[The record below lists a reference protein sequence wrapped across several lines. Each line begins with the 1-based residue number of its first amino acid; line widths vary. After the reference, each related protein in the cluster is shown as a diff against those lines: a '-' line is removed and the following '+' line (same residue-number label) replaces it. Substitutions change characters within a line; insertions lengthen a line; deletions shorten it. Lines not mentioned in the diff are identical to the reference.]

1 MHFYFFLLY
10 IAAFF
15 GHRKA
20 RLLVRGQRETV
31 RMLKNSPKEKLDKWR
46 GCVWV
51 HAASVGE
58 FEQARPIIERLRAEH
73 PCEKIVLTFFSPSGY
88 EMRKNYNKVDKVL
101 YLPFATRRNARLFI
115 STLQPKKAVFV
126 KYEFWPA
133 YLRELKKQAVPTF
146 SISAIFRPKQLFFLP
161 WGKPY
166 LRLLHC
172 FTHIYVQDHASLAL
186 LQAHGISRC
195 SVAGDTRFDRVNQ
208 LAAHPSDI
216 SEGVLMDDKQHLLI
230 AGSTWQQDEQ
240 LLARYIDTHPDIRL
254 LLVPHEITD
263 SHLHQIFQFFHGR
276 YMRLSELT
284 LNSQH
289 SSHDNGAAPDSIGI
303 NLRPHLHEHPTPR
316 VIVVDKMGLL
326 SKLYRYG
333 AVAYIGGG
341 FGAGIHNTIEAA
353 VYGMPVVFGPKYQHF
368 REAKALIAAGAGF
381 SVCNYKQLE
390 HALDNAFAHAD
401 ELGQKARQYV
411 ESELGATDKI
421 YSELFA
427 TGDKI

>member
-31 RMLKNSPKEKLDKWR
+31 RILKNSPKQKLDKWR

-88 EMRKNYNKVDKVL
+88 EMRKHYDKVDTVL

-115 STLQPKKAVFV
+115 STLQPKKVVFV

-172 FTHIYVQDHASLAL
+172 FTHIYVQDQASLTL

-208 LAAHPSDI
+208 LAAVPSDI
-216 SEGVLMDDKQHLLI
+216 IEEVSLGDKQHLLI

-284 LNSQH
+284 LNSQLSTLNH
-289 SSHDNGAAPDSIGI
+289 S
-303 NLRPHLHEHPTPR
+303 PR

-381 SVCNYKQLE
+381 SIRNYKQLE

-421 YSELFA
+421 YNELFS
-427 TGDKI
+427 I

>member
-1 MHFYFFLLY
+1 MLY

-31 RMLKNSPKEKLDKWR
+31 RILKNSPKEKLDKWR

-58 FEQARPIIERLRAEH
+58 FEQARPIIERLRAEN

-88 EMRKNYNKVDKVL
+88 EMRKHYDKVDTVL

-133 YLRELKKQAVPTF
+133 YLSELKKQAVPAF

-172 FTHIYVQDHASLAL
+172 FTHIYVQDQASLAL

-208 LAAHPSDI
+208 LATLPSDI
-216 SEGVLMDDKQHLLI
+216 SEGVSMDDKQHLLI

-284 LNSQH
+284 FNSQP
-289 SSHDNGAAPDSIGI
+289 STLNPQPSTLPA
-303 NLRPHLHEHPTPR
+303 PR

-381 SVCNYKQLE
+381 SISNYKQLE

-401 ELGQKARQYV
+401 ELGQKARTYV

-421 YSELFA
+421 YRELFSV
-427 TGDKI
+427 

>member
-1 MHFYFFLLY
+1 MYFYFFLLY
-10 IAAFF
+10 IFAFL

-31 RMLKNSPKEKLDKWR
+31 RILKNSPKQKLDQWR

-51 HAASVGE
+51 HSASVGE

-88 EMRKNYNKVDKVL
+88 EMRKHYDKVDAVL

-115 STLQPKKAVFV
+115 STLQPKKAIFV

-172 FTHIYVQDHASLAL
+172 FTHIYVQDQASLSL
-186 LQAHGISRC
+186 LQAHGVAHC

-208 LAAHPSDI
+208 LASVSTDVL
-216 SEGVLMDDKQHLLI
+216 EGVQIGAKAHVLV
-230 AGSTWQQDEQ
+230 AGSTWQKDEQ
-240 LLARYIDTHPDIRL
+240 LLAQYIDTHPDISL

-276 YMRLSELT
+276 YMRLSEVPEGRA
-284 LNSQH
+284 Q
-289 SSHDNGAAPDSIGI
+289 AAALAS
-303 NLRPHLHEHPTPR
+303 R

-381 SVCNYKQLE
+381 SIRNYKQLE
-390 HALDNAFAHAD
+390 QALDNAFAHTD

-421 YSELFA
+421 YRELFA

>member
-31 RMLKNSPKEKLDKWR
+31 RILKNSPKQKLDKWR

-166 LRLLHC
+166 LKLLHC
-172 FTHIYVQDHASLAL
+172 FTHIYVQDQASLAL

-216 SEGVLMDDKQHLLI
+216 SEGVSMDDKQHLLI

-276 YMRLSELT
+276 YMRLSEIT
-284 LNSQH
+284 LNPQPSTLP
-289 SSHDNGAAPDSIGI
+289 A
-303 NLRPHLHEHPTPR
+303 PR

-381 SVCNYKQLE
+381 SIRNYKQLE
-390 HALDNAFAHAD
+390 QALDNAFAHAD
-401 ELGQKARQYV
+401 KIGQKARQYV
-411 ESELGATDKI
+411 ESELGATDTI
-421 YSELFA
+421 YRELFA
-427 TGDKI
+427 TGNKI

>member
-31 RMLKNSPKEKLDKWR
+31 RILKNSPKQKLDKWR

-166 LRLLHC
+166 LKLLHC
-172 FTHIYVQDHASLAL
+172 FTHIYVQDQASLAL

-216 SEGVLMDDKQHLLI
+216 SEGVSMDDKQHLLI

-276 YMRLSELT
+276 YMRLSEIT
-284 LNSQH
+284 LNPQPSTLP
-289 SSHDNGAAPDSIGI
+289 A
-303 NLRPHLHEHPTPR
+303 PR

-381 SVCNYKQLE
+381 SIRNYKQLE
-390 HALDNAFAHAD
+390 QALDNAFAHAD
-401 ELGQKARQYV
+401 ELGQKARVYV

>member
-31 RMLKNSPKEKLDKWR
+31 RILKNSPKQKLDKWR

-88 EMRKNYNKVDKVL
+88 EMRKHYDKVDTVL

-115 STLQPKKAVFV
+115 STLQPKKVVFV

-172 FTHIYVQDHASLAL
+172 FTHIYVQDQASLTL

-208 LAAHPSDI
+208 LAAVPSDI
-216 SEGVLMDDKQHLLI
+216 IEEVSLGDKQHLLI

-276 YMRLSELT
+276 YMRLSEIT
-284 LNSQH
+284 LNSQLSTLNH
-289 SSHDNGAAPDSIGI
+289 S
-303 NLRPHLHEHPTPR
+303 PR

-381 SVCNYKQLE
+381 SIRNYKQLE
-390 HALDNAFAHAD
+390 RALDNAFAHAD

-421 YSELFA
+421 YNELFSV
-427 TGDKI
+427 

>member
-31 RMLKNSPKEKLDKWR
+31 RILKNSPQQKLDKWR

-133 YLRELKKQAVPTF
+133 YLRELKKQAVSTF

-166 LRLLHC
+166 LKLLHC
-172 FTHIYVQDHASLAL
+172 FTHIYVQDQASLAL

-208 LAAHPSDI
+208 LAAHPSDL
-216 SEGVLMDDKQHLLI
+216 SEGVSMDDKQHLLI

-276 YMRLSELT
+276 YMRLSEIT
-284 LNSQH
+284 LNPQPSTLP
-289 SSHDNGAAPDSIGI
+289 A
-303 NLRPHLHEHPTPR
+303 PR

-381 SVCNYKQLE
+381 SICNYKQLE

-421 YSELFA
+421 YSELFS
-427 TGDKI
+427 I

>member
-1 MHFYFFLLY
+1 MLFYFFLLY

-31 RMLKNSPKEKLDKWR
+31 QILKNSPKQKLDKWR
-46 GCVWV
+46 GCVWI

-88 EMRKNYNKVDKVL
+88 EMRKHYDKVDTVL

-172 FTHIYVQDHASLAL
+172 FTHIYVQDQASLAL

-208 LAAHPSDI
+208 LAALPSDI
-216 SEGVLMDDKQHLLI
+216 SEGVSMDDKQHLLI

-284 LNSQH
+284 LNSQQ
-289 SSHDNGAAPDSIGI
+289 ST
-303 NLRPHLHEHPTPR
+303 LPTPR

-421 YSELFA
+421 YRELFA

>member
-1 MHFYFFLLY
+1 MHFYFLLLY

-31 RMLKNSPKEKLDKWR
+31 RILRNSPKQKLDKWR
-46 GCVWV
+46 GCMWV

-88 EMRKNYNKVDKVL
+88 EMHKNYTKVDKVL
-101 YLPFATRRNARLFI
+101 YLPFATRRNAHLFV
-115 STLQPKKAVFV
+115 STLQPKKAIFV

-133 YLRELKKQAVPTF
+133 YLRELQKHAVPTF

-166 LRLLHC
+166 LQLLHC
-172 FTHIYVQDHASLAL
+172 FTHIYVQDQASLEL
-186 LQAHGISRC
+186 LQAHGVSRC
-195 SVAGDTRFDRVNQ
+195 SVAGDTRFERVNQ
-208 LAAHPSDI
+208 LAAVPSDI
-216 SEGVLMDDKQHLLI
+216 MEGIPLGDKEVLLI

-240 LLARYIDTHPDIRL
+240 LLARYIDTHPDIHL

-276 YMRLSELT
+276 YMRLSEIMSGRAQANALA
-284 LNSQH
+284 S
-289 SSHDNGAAPDSIGI
+289 
-303 NLRPHLHEHPTPR
+303 R

-368 REAKALIAAGAGF
+368 REAKALIATGAGF
-381 SVCNYKQLE
+381 SISNYKQLE
-390 HALDNAFAHAD
+390 HALDNAFLHAD

-411 ESELGATDKI
+411 ESELGATDRI
-421 YSELFA
+421 YNELFSI
-427 TGDKI
+427 D

>member
-31 RMLKNSPKEKLDKWR
+31 RILKNSPIQKFDKWR

-133 YLRELKKQAVPTF
+133 YLRELKKQEVPTF

-166 LRLLHC
+166 LQLLHC
-172 FTHIYVQDHASLAL
+172 FTHIYVQDQASLEL
-186 LQAHGISRC
+186 LQVHGISRC

-208 LAAHPSDI
+208 LAALPSDL
-216 SEGVLMDDKQHLLI
+216 SEGVSMEDKQHLLI

-276 YMRLSELT
+276 YMRLSEIT
-284 LNSQH
+284 LNPQRSTLP
-289 SSHDNGAAPDSIGI
+289 A
-303 NLRPHLHEHPTPR
+303 PR

-381 SVCNYKQLE
+381 SIRNYKQLE
-390 HALDNAFAHAD
+390 QALDNAFAHAD

-421 YSELFA
+421 YNELFSV
-427 TGDKI
+427 

>member
-1 MHFYFFLLY
+1 M
-10 IAAFF
+10 
-15 GHRKA
+15 
-20 RLLVRGQRETV
+20 
-31 RMLKNSPKEKLDKWR
+31 
-46 GCVWV
+46 WV

-88 EMRKNYNKVDKVL
+88 EMRKNYTKVDKVL
-101 YLPFATRRNARLFI
+101 YLPFATRRNAHLFV
-115 STLQPKKAVFV
+115 STLQPRKAIFV

-166 LRLLHC
+166 LKLLHC
-172 FTHIYVQDHASLAL
+172 FTHIYVQDQASLTL
-186 LQAHGISRC
+186 LQTHGVSRC
-195 SVAGDTRFDRVNQ
+195 SVVGDTRFDRVNQ
-208 LAAHPSDI
+208 LAAVPADVL
-216 SEGVLMDDKQHLLI
+216 EGVFIGDKQHLLV

-240 LLARYIDTHPDIRL
+240 LLAQYIDTHPDIHL
-254 LLVPHEITD
+254 LLVPHEITE

-276 YMRLSELT
+276 YMRLSEVMSGRAKASALA
-284 LNSQH
+284 S
-289 SSHDNGAAPDSIGI
+289 
-303 NLRPHLHEHPTPR
+303 R

-381 SVCNYKQLE
+381 SICNYKQLE
-390 HALDNAFAHAD
+390 HALDNAFLHAD
-401 ELGQKARQYV
+401 ELGQKARRYV

-421 YSELFA
+421 YNELFA

>member
-1 MHFYFFLLY
+1 M
-10 IAAFF
+10 
-15 GHRKA
+15 
-20 RLLVRGQRETV
+20 
-31 RMLKNSPKEKLDKWR
+31 
-46 GCVWV
+46 WV

-58 FEQARPIIERLRAEH
+58 FEQARPIIERLRAER

-88 EMRKNYNKVDKVL
+88 EMRKNYTKVDKVL
-101 YLPFATRRNARLFI
+101 YLPFATRRNAHLFV
-115 STLQPKKAVFV
+115 STLQPKKAIFV

-166 LRLLHC
+166 LKLLHS
-172 FTHIYVQDHASLAL
+172 FTHIYVQDQASLTL
-186 LQAHGISRC
+186 LQTHGVSRC

-208 LAAHPSDI
+208 LAAVPADVLEGI
-216 SEGVLMDDKQHLLI
+216 SIGDKQHLLV

-240 LLARYIDTHPDIRL
+240 LLARYIDAHPDIHL
-254 LLVPHEITD
+254 LLVPHEITE

-276 YMRLSELT
+276 YMRLSEVM
-284 LNSQH
+284 S
-289 SSHDNGAAPDSIGI
+289 GIAPASA
-303 NLRPHLHEHPTPR
+303 LASR

-381 SVCNYKQLE
+381 SICNYKQLE
-390 HALDNAFAHAD
+390 HALDNAFLHAD

-421 YSELFA
+421 YNELFGCA
-427 TGDKI
+427 GVPAC

>member
-31 RMLKNSPKEKLDKWR
+31 RILKNSPKQKLDKWR

-146 SISAIFRPKQLFFLP
+146 SISAIFRPNQVFFLP

-166 LRLLHC
+166 LKLLHC
-172 FTHIYVQDHASLAL
+172 FTHIYVQDQASLAL

-216 SEGVLMDDKQHLLI
+216 SEGVSMDDKQHLLI

-263 SHLHQIFQFFHGR
+263 SHLHLIFQFFHGR
-276 YMRLSELT
+276 YMRLSEIT
-284 LNSQH
+284 LNPQPSTLP
-289 SSHDNGAAPDSIGI
+289 A
-303 NLRPHLHEHPTPR
+303 PR

-341 FGAGIHNTIEAA
+341 FGAGIHNTIEAGG
-353 VYGMPVVFGPKYQHF
+353 YGMPVVFGPKYQHF

-381 SVCNYKQLE
+381 SIRNYKQLE
-390 HALDNAFAHAD
+390 QALDNAFAHAD
-401 ELGQKARQYV
+401 ELGQKARVYV
-411 ESELGATDKI
+411 ESERGATDKI